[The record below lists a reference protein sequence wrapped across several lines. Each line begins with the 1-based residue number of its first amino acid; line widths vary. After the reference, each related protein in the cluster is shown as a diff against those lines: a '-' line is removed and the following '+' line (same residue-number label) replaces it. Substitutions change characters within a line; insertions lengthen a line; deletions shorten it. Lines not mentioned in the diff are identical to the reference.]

1 MAGCAMMMSGC
12 QCSDNG
18 STGSAAI
25 DRQSI
30 ETNVREFVYPLPT
43 AFEVTEMLNRIE
55 AAYIQGI
62 CNDLCVHSQRYGVQE
77 VIQDCMDRE
86 KGFYVGDGCY
96 TALAH
101 MILSGDDSMSRK
113 LIDGLDMTAAIDPEL
128 PEKVERFE
136 NNKDELIKL
145 ISESFYDSYD
155 YLNKNDRGPISMLVV
170 AGSWIEGLYITTHI
184 SDDTFNNKEM
194 VKIVMSQKEPLT
206 KLMELLG
213 RYAHVDYIES
223 LQAELQPI
231 FDIYSQVDEGS
242 ITENQLESIK
252 KCIDAVRSKIIE

>member
-62 CNDLCVHSQRYGVQE
+62 CNDPQNIDQYLTESQKALNLGVYSADMSYASTYNQHQS
-77 VIQDCMDRE
+77 VVDFMN
-86 KGFYVGDGCY
+86 V
-96 TALAH
+96 
-101 MILSGDDSMSRK
+101 SRK

-184 SDDTFNNKEM
+184 ADDTFNNKEM